1 VISTF
6 IDIGSDWNVLP
17 PGIHDSTILEVEMR
31 YTTNIT
37 RKTLFDGFKQGA
49 QALKNAGCRTIYLD
63 GSFVS
68 EKPYPGDYDVCWEPL
83 GVDVSKLDP
92 VFLDFS
98 NKRQKQK
105 LKYRGEFFPSNF
117 KADGVLSF
125 VEYFQK
131 DKFTGKSKGIIRIQL
146 L

>member
-1 VISTF
+1 MIPEL

-17 PGIHDSTILEVEMR
+17 PGIHDATILEVEACFAD
-31 YTTNIT
+31 NIT

-49 QALKNAGCRTIYLD
+49 QALKNAGCKTIFLD
-63 GSFVS
+63 GSFIT
-68 EKPYPGDYDVCWEPL
+68 EKHYPGDYDACWDLL
-83 GVDVSKLDP
+83 GVDATKLDP

-105 LKYRGEFFPSNF
+105 LKYCGEFFPSSA
-117 KADGVLSF
+117 KADGVLTF

-131 DKFTGKSKGIIRIQL
+131 DKSTGKGKGIIRIQL